1 MVATTEVAP
10 PLDLVTLTDE
20 KIALGAIASAVV
32 CPTAGAI
39 ASFAGTTRDSFDGK
53 RVCRL
58 EARAAAQRPTALSA
72 RVLLSLPTC
81 ARCRQY
87 EAHPTMAEREM
98 RAICA
103 AVRER
108 WPVRHIAMVHRIGV
122 VPVGEASV
130 EIAVS
135 STHRREAI
143 AAAAYAI
150 DALKDR
156 VPIWKKEVYDGDAP
170 ATWKANATTADGADV
185 PGASG
190 AAAAGL
196 AAAARSS
203 GARAN

>member
-1 MVATTEVAP
+1 
-10 PLDLVTLTDE
+10 
-20 KIALGAIASAVV
+20 
-32 CPTAGAI
+32 
-39 ASFAGTTRDSFDGK
+39 
-53 RVCRL
+53 
-58 EARAAAQRPTALSA
+58 
-72 RVLLSLPTC
+72 
-81 ARCRQY
+81 
-87 EAHPTMAEREM
+87 MAEREM

-185 PGASG
+185 PGASR